1 MKFASWNTI
10 QSKGGD
16 FPKGYSTYFEM
27 QAEEGFEGEQREFED
42 GIKLW
47 GRTCEHVKHLEE
59 GRKAGEESD
68 QAGSARKKW
77 NKKEK

>member
-1 MKFASWNTI
+1 
-10 QSKGGD
+10 
-16 FPKGYSTYFEM
+16 M

-59 GRKAGEESD
+59 GTKVGEESD
-68 QAGSARKKW
+68 QTGSARKKW